1 MRPSGQRQAGGWR
14 QVSRLTG
21 VRFHQ
26 PTQCGSKGV
35 SRLMLQAQRQCP
47 AMRHGGQ
54 WRAYPGILRSL
65 QIRRPL
71 LAQQHANRDTAN
83 ARITTALPNHTLRPK
98 KANRHTYDDTLVH
111 RKSVVSQNFTIFCRL
126 EEHMSFC
133 KKKQCG
139 SMCFCR
145 LLVSARNVCRFSA
158 ILRRFCS
165 LSPSSK
171 NANSA

>member
-1 MRPSGQRQAGGWR
+1 
-14 QVSRLTG
+14 
-21 VRFHQ
+21 
-26 PTQCGSKGV
+26 
-35 SRLMLQAQRQCP
+35 MLQAQRQCP

-98 KANRHTYDDTLVH
+98 KANKHTYDDTLVH

-133 KKKQCG
+133 KKNNAVLCVSVVYWFLPEMCAVLAPFCAVFVVYLQALKMRTVLEG
-139 SMCFCR
+139 NSSMTQV
-145 LLVSARNVCRFSA
+145 LKTA
-158 ILRRFCS
+158 
-165 LSPSSK
+165 LSFRCPP
-171 NANSA
+171 